1 METSQ
6 LKKHIVNLVEESAN
20 GKILEVVYA
29 ILEQDFQREKPVWD
43 TLGSDDKRAID
54 NALSQSEQGRGI
66 PHGQVVSKFKAR
78 YGYPK

>member
-6 LKKHIVNLVEESAN
+6 LKKRIFNLVEESAN

-43 TLGSDDKRAID
+43 TLGPDDKRAID
-54 NALSQSEQGRGI
+54 NALAQSEQGKHI
-66 PHGQVVSKFKAR
+66 PHEQVVSKFKAR